1 MRGLRMLKLSLFWLA
16 TAAASAQAA
25 ETQPDRVAFYRE
37 VPHSYAGIGLFS
49 ASVERDPLDQAPG
62 GLHVR
67 LGGMVDEHWG
77 VEARLARGI
86 WHETQR
92 FGTSGRVQVDVSH
105 LAGVYLTS
113 RWAFGIPLVE
123 IPAVPRMFVQ
133 AQAGLVD
140 IGLKSELESCTPLC
154 TTVERRD
161 NHNDFSWGL
170 GVGLEA
176 RVPQVQY
183 PVGLSL
189 EYFNHGEQDQ
199 IEITTVEAGVQFFF

>member
-1 MRGLRMLKLSLFWLA
+1 MRGLRMSKLSLCL
-16 TAAASAQAA
+16 TMLVVASAQAA
-25 ETQPDRVAFYRE
+25 ENEPSRVSFYRE

-77 VEARLARGI
+77 VEARLARGV
-86 WHETQR
+86 WHESQR
-92 FGTSGRVQVDVSH
+92 LGAGRVQVDVSH
-105 LAGVYLTS
+105 LAGLYLTS
-113 RWAFGIPLVE
+113 RWAFGIPVIE

-140 IGLKSELESCTPLC
+140 IGLKSEFESCTPLC
-154 TTVERRD
+154 STTEQRD

-170 GVGLEA
+170 GIGLEA

-189 EYFNHGEQDQ
+189 EYFDHGEQNK
-199 IEITTVEAGVQFFF
+199 IEITTVEAGIQFFF